1 MDVTSLNSVSVT
13 ALILA
18 ATTKDNGVR
27 KSPYAL
33 STSTGIDYNK
43 LANEMKT
50 PFRDRIMAGETLS
63 VTDQAAARD
72 EMQRQLTYRLLS
84 INA

>member
-1 MDVTSLNSVSVT
+1 MDLTSLNSVSVT
-13 ALILA
+13 AMILA

-33 STSTGIDYNK
+33 GTSTGIDYNK

>member
-1 MDVTSLNSVSVT
+1 MDITSLNSVSIT

-18 ATTKDNGVR
+18 ATSKDSGAR
-27 KSPYAL
+27 KSPYSL
-33 STSTGIDYNK
+33 SSSTGIDYNK

-50 PFRDRIMAGETLS
+50 PYRDRIMNGETLS

-72 EMQRQLTYRLLS
+72 EMKKQLTYRLLS